1 MWRTF
6 TDAVP
11 KARKGQLDRF
21 FLQKRYFICIL
32 SSKILKTGPK
42 ADKNTLK
49 TVHFPTPLTNWLSLA
64 RFVAQHFR
72 PRLKRCATNQA
83 KLSQMVRGVGKNS
96 VLRVFLSAFGPVFRI
111 FNDNMH
117 MKCLFCKKNRSN

>member
-42 ADKNTLK
+42 ADKNTLFVPWHLFLFVPALAK
-49 TVHFPTPLTNWLSLA
+49 RPQQEENFRHGIGRRPGVWTRPFHQIMMLISLSGTA
-64 RFVAQHFR
+64 GFFA
-72 PRLKRCATNQA
+72 AA
-83 KLSQMVRGVGKNS
+83 SS
-96 VLRVFLSAFGPVFRI
+96 I
-111 FNDNMH
+111 
-117 MKCLFCKKNRSN
+117 